1 MSHGA
6 VSADFDVLAVDGL
19 AVIGTLGFFVPA
31 AVLLTLVV
39 VAVVRDRRLA
49 AQEEAAEADE
59 RARTHE
65 ALLDHEVVRP
75 QDRPRTPPAG

>member
-1 MSHGA
+1 M
-6 VSADFDVLAVDGL
+6 SADFDVLAVDGL

-39 VAVVRDRRLA
+39 VAVIRDRRLA

-59 RARTHE
+59 RVRTHE
-65 ALLDHEVVRP
+65 SLDDHEDIRVDRP